1 MTSRP
6 TSLAT
11 VPRRL
16 GVAALTLA
24 AACALA
30 ACQINSPVTTD
41 LPYDPADGVSVDA
54 GAVKVRD
61 LLIVSEGDGA
71 SGVVSGLLVNTGA
84 EPVTVQLTAGETPLE
99 PAMEVPP
106 GGAVRLDGRS
116 TTGEQG
122 EQGAQGENQGVTVP
136 AVDVAAGATLP
147 VQVSTSTGGLGSA
160 VVPVLL
166 PVDQYEEM
174 LGDQAAETSG

>member
-6 TSLAT
+6 TPLAT

-24 AACALA
+24 ATYALS
-30 ACQINSPVTTD
+30 ACQLNSPVATEMT
-41 LPYDPADGVSVDA
+41 YDPADGVSVDA

-71 SGVVSGLLVNTGA
+71 PGILSGLLVNTSA
-84 EPVTVQLTAGETPLE
+84 EPVTVQLTAADMPLE
-99 PAMEVPP
+99 PALEVPP

-116 TTGEQG
+116 TTGGPG
-122 EQGAQGENQGVTVP
+122 EPGAEGANQAVTLPV
-136 AVDVAAGATLP
+136 VDVIAGATLP

-160 VVPVLL
+160 IVPVLL
-166 PVDQYEEM
+166 PIHQYEEM